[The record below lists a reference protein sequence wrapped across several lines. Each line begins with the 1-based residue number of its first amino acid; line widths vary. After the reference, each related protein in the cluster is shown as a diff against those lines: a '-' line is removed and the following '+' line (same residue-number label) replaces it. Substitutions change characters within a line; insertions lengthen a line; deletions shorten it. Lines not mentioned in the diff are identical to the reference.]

1 MIQLCFRTKGKLNL
15 TLIANTAKTMGI
27 VINRNLFADQVF
39 KSREHANMLKEKI
52 IGYLC
57 KVIQEESLP
66 EGFPV
71 SEEGGSGSGSGGSG
85 STGKD
90 MMQLQAQPQQLYKC
104 FVGKGNNSILI
115 RTLFKTRFWWLL
127 HDKEEIERVNF
138 MWTQIRKNTIIE
150 TFNCKYEE
158 VKSGLKHSTAAANSL
173 LMTPKTSASKL
184 NKKKKKNHLQQSAQ
198 SLESSTDKKDAQ
210 TNNKLGP
217 TPTSTIASALVST
230 VASNEQQQAA

>member
-15 TLIANTAKTMGI
+15 VQIANTAKSMGI

-57 KVIQEESLP
+57 KVVQEESLP
-66 EGFPV
+66 EGFPT
-71 SEEGGSGSGSGGSG
+71 SEEGGS
-85 STGKD
+85 TGKE
-90 MMQLQAQPQQLYKC
+90 MIQLQAQPQQLYKC

-138 MWTQIRKNTIIE
+138 MWT
-150 TFNCKYEE
+150 
-158 VKSGLKHSTAAANSL
+158 
-173 LMTPKTSASKL
+173 
-184 NKKKKKNHLQQSAQ
+184 
-198 SLESSTDKKDAQ
+198 
-210 TNNKLGP
+210 
-217 TPTSTIASALVST
+217 
-230 VASNEQQQAA
+230 